1 MVRRRNPS
9 TKKRS
14 SSSKKRSHRNKRTKQ
29 IAFTPMIKQTHTE
42 HLDDE
47 TKLAKRHLTKEM
59 WQLVSIAVKRMADEL
74 VSISANQQTVAR
86 TGSQDQ
92 QTVLN
97 EMNTLSGQSTTT
109 IIPQSNI
116 ANTGAGDELFL
127 KDKLV
132 TINEPVK
139 RRTSPLQILEPS
151 SQAKRKGSSNNAT
164 RRTVK
169 PKIQNKFAKKKGKLT
184 SQRSR
189 SHSKS
194 K

>member
-1 MVRRRNPS
+1 MVHRRNSS
-9 TKKRS
+9 TKRRS
-14 SSSKKRSHRNKRTKQ
+14 SSSKKISHRNKRTKP
-29 IAFTPMIKQTHTE
+29 IVATPMIKQE

-47 TKLAKRHLTKEM
+47 TRLAKRHLTKEM

-74 VSISANQQTVAR
+74 VSISATQPAVTR

-97 EMNTLSGQSTTT
+97 EMILPQSTLV
-109 IIPQSNI
+109 
-116 ANTGAGDELFL
+116 NTGAGDELFL

-139 RRTSPLQILEPS
+139 RRTSPLEILEPS
-151 SQAKRKGSSNNAT
+151 SQTKRKGSSNNAT

-169 PKIQNKFAKKKGKLT
+169 PKMRNKCSKNKGQLT
-184 SQRSR
+184 SQR